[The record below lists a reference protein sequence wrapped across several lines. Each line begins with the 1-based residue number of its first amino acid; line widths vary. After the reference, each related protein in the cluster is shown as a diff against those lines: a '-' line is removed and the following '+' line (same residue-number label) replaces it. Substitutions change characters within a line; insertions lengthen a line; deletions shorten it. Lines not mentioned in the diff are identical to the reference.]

1 MRHDF
6 NEVKRPWSLFTSMY
20 VRVFFH
26 TYFVIIKV
34 ICVFICIISHQTR
47 SFFYVLADVV
57 VHASPAF
64 IEYVNWSCCT
74 FAVSFISIS
83 KYSYFFHLNWNRFS
97 YIWHIL
103 MRYRRD
109 AATYNK
115 ILLMSCWEEAKKKSI
130 RLEFMKE
137 YHWKAT
143 FLCFSKFIGPTCYV
157 DYIEWSLLWC
167 FSPFIPF
174 FFKLN

>member
-1 MRHDF
+1 MWEF
-6 NEVKRPWSLFTSMY
+6 
-20 VRVFFH
+20 FFH
-26 TYFVIIKV
+26 IYFVIIKV

-57 VHASPAF
+57 VHASPTF
-64 IEYVNWSCCT
+64 IEYVNWCCYT

-115 ILLMSCWEEAKKKSI
+115 ILLMSCWEERKKINSVGIHERISLKSDFFVL
-130 RLEFMKE
+130 LEIYRADLLRGLHWMKPIMM
-137 YHWKAT
+137 
-143 FLCFSKFIGPTCYV
+143 FFSIYSV
-157 DYIEWSLLWC
+157 
-167 FSPFIPF
+167 F